1 MDIFKL
7 YEKVLSYDKV
17 KHIPMMYVYTV
28 ICCVIDAISS
38 GECFYETEINLW
50 DI

>member
-1 MDIFKL
+1 MDVYKL
-7 YEKVLSYDKV
+7 YEKVMSYDRV

-38 GECFYETEINLW
+38 GECFYNDEFEL
-50 DI
+50 DFK